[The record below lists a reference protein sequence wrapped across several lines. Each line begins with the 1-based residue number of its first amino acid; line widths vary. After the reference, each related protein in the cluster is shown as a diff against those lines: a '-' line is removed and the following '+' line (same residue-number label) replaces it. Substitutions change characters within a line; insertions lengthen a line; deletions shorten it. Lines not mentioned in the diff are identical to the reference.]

1 MSPSHQAARFD
12 RALVRTPGASV
23 VHGLRA
29 VDRGAPTLAGVL
41 AEQAAYVAALE
52 AAGVTVEVLPALVD
66 FPDAVFLE
74 DPALVFPEGAIVLH
88 PGAPSRR
95 GEAAALAPELER
107 RFERV
112 LRLEAGT
119 AEGGDVMVTADEVLI
134 GRSDRTD
141 EAGAQALAALLRELG
156 RRPRIVATPPG
167 VLHFKSDSSLLDDAT
182 VLATPRLAAAGFFT
196 GLAVI
201 ETAPDEEA
209 AANALRVNDD
219 LLVGAR
225 FPRTADRLVAAGY
238 RVVLLENAEIGKLDA
253 GFSCLSLRWRTRL

>member
-1 MSPSHQAARFD
+1 MNPSHQAARFD

-41 AEQAAYVAALE
+41 AEQAAYVRALE
-52 AAGVTVEVLPALVD
+52 AAGVTVEVLPPLVD

-88 PGAPSRR
+88 PGAESRR

-141 EAGAQALAALLRELG
+141 ETGAEALAALLREFG

-182 VLATPRLAAAGFFT
+182 VLATPRLAAAGFFS
-196 GLAVI
+196 GLRVI

-225 FPRTADRLVAAGY
+225 FPRTADRLAAAGY
-238 RVVLLENAEIGKLDA
+238 RVVLLENSEIGKVDA
-253 GFSCLSLRWRTRL
+253 GFSCLSLRWRTRP